1 MTNEIDRAM
10 PFDVIA
16 FVGALV
22 LAPVAVTA
30 LSFFL
35 VIPLFALPLGGPIY
49 LIIGT
54 PILLW
59 MVGRYPPQ
67 AWRFALAGFL
77 ANLTLCALVFA
88 ADRFIPSLAETG
100 FGENLYLALWGLV
113 FAPIWAAAFALLY
126 RRFNRMARLVPQS

>member
-22 LAPVAVTA
+22 LAPIAVTA
-30 LSFFL
+30 LSFLL
-35 VIPLFALPLGGPIY
+35 VIPLFALVLGGPIY

-54 PILLW
+54 PVLLW
-59 MVGRYPPQ
+59 MVGRYPPK

-77 ANLTLCALVFA
+77 ANLALCALVFA
-88 ADRFIPSLAETG
+88 ADRFIPSLAETS